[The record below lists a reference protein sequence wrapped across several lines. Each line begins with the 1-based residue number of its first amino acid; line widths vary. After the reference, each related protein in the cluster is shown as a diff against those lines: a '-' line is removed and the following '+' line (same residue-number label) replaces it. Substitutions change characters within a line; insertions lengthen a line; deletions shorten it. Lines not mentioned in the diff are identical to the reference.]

1 MIIVAQV
8 LGLILLG
15 LLAYGYLRFVIF
27 VTREKSRLRRY
38 RRNHF
43 LLMVLIGILILL
55 MELLLPQNS
64 CLRLVIIPVIVF
76 GAYYN
81 LWMSS

>member
-81 LWMSS
+81 L